1 MKSKLR
7 LVATILL
14 GFFIAGCANQ
24 LQVTYY
30 SDPPGATLYA
40 GDRNLGRAPLT
51 FNYDI
56 SEADQKRGSMNL
68 QGLTA
73 RWVSGASQSYGTFTS
88 NLNIG
93 KSQHFT
99 LKRPSNAPGL
109 STDMNYALELEKLQI
124 MQRQAQAAE
133 DAAASAARAAEAA
146 DDANRAARNKARSD
160 RLYPKSSTT
169 CIRIDKDIVTCH

>member
-7 LVATILL
+7 LVTTALL
-14 GFFIAGCANQ
+14 GIFMTGCANQ
-24 LQVTYY
+24 LQMTYY

-51 FNYDI
+51 FHYDI

-73 RWVSGASQSYGTFTS
+73 RWISGASQSYGTVTA
-88 NLNIG
+88 NLNTG
-93 KSQHFT
+93 KTQYFT

-109 STDMNYALELEKLQI
+109 STDMNYAIELEKLQA

-133 DAAASAARAAEAA
+133 DAASSAARAARATE
-146 DDANRAARNKARSD
+146 DANANKRKRRSID
-160 RLYPKSSTT
+160 CMRIGDALIT
-169 CIRIDKDIVTCH
+169 CD

>member
-7 LVATILL
+7 LVATVLL
-14 GFFIAGCANQ
+14 GFFMTGCANQ
-24 LQVTYY
+24 LQMTYY

-56 SEADQKRGSMNL
+56 SEADEKRGSMNL

-73 RWVSGASQSYGTFTS
+73 RWVSGASQSYGTVTS
-88 NLNIG
+88 NLKIG
-93 KSQHFT
+93 KSQYFT

-109 STDMNYALELEKLQI
+109 STDMNYALELEKLQA

-133 DAAASAARAAEAA
+133 DAASSAARAARAA
-146 DDANRAARNKARSD
+146 EDANARKTKRRSID
-160 RLYPKSSTT
+160 CMRIGDLIT
-169 CIRIDKDIVTCH
+169 CD

>member
-1 MKSKLR
+1 M
-7 LVATILL
+7 
-14 GFFIAGCANQ
+14 
-24 LQVTYY
+24 TYY

-73 RWVSGASQSYGTFTS
+73 RWVSGASQSYGTITS

-93 KSQHFT
+93 KSQFFT

-109 STDMNYALELEKLQI
+109 STDMNYALELEKLQV
-124 MQRQAQAAE
+124 MRRQAQAAE
-133 DAAASAARAAEAA
+133 DAADSAAKAAKAA
-146 DDANRAARNKARSD
+146 DDANRAARRNSTLPRS
-160 RLYPKSSTT
+160 PTT
-169 CIRIDKDIVTCH
+169 CIRIDKDITTCN

>member
-7 LVATILL
+7 LFATII
-14 GFFIAGCANQ
+14 FSIFMAGCANQ
-24 LQVTYY
+24 LQMTYY

-73 RWVSGASQSYGTFTS
+73 RWVSGASQSYGTVTS

-93 KSQHFT
+93 KSQYFT

-109 STDMNYALELEKLQI
+109 TADMNYALELEKLTE
-124 MQRQAQAAE
+124 MRRQSAAQE
-133 DAAASAARAAEAA
+133 DAAYEARRAASATEDSARAA
-146 DDANRAARNKARSD
+146 KARKN
-160 RLYPKSSTT
+160 KSMT
-169 CIRIDKDIVTCH
+169 CINSGNMLTCD